1 MMYTDIRTFVFS
13 GHPSSSENT
22 WQKEAKHDHDKIL
35 RSAARGGSSV
45 LGDDGSLLPRRLRG
59 VRNGHTRQRRRGIP
73 RDRLETNGDQ
83 LDDTTRAFA
92 AAPPKTTLH
101 VFERESGA
109 NAHCQLDNPPLSAA
123 VLFDWL
129 DERLR

>member
-1 MMYTDIRTFVFS
+1 MTKFS
-13 GHPSSSENT
+13 EVLLAAALLFWVTTALFSR
-22 WQKEAKHDHDKIL
+22 AA
-35 RSAARGGSSV
+35 SAASGTGTP
-45 LGDDGSLLPRRLRG
+45 GK
-59 VRNGHTRQRRRGIP
+59 RRRGIP

-83 LDDTTRAFA
+83 LDDTTRTFA